1 MRATLD
7 VLQAFNEALLDR
19 RWTEDEIRQLV
30 EPRFGVV
37 SSFESLS
44 QDLSEILQKDLGDI
58 PPEVMA
64 GKNGI

>member
-37 SSFESLS
+37 SSFGSLA

-58 PPEVMA
+58 PPQVKA
-64 GKNGI
+64 GKKGI